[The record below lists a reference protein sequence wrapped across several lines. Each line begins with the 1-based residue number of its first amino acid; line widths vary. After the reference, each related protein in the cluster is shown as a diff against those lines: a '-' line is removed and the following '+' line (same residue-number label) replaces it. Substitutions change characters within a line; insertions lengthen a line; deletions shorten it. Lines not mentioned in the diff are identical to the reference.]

1 MSDVN
6 TGVPTNVPVCGAN
19 NGVSQN
25 ASVCGV
31 NIKDLKVA
39 YGDKTIFDG
48 LDVSFAENKISVL
61 LGGSGVGKTTLL
73 NAIAGLLPYE
83 GSIDKDGEV
92 SYIFQNDRLV
102 PNISVYQNLDM
113 ILRGVY
119 KSKSERKLRIYEMLY
134 LLEISDLAN
143 KLPTTLSGGQAQRV
157 AIARAYLYPS
167 NILLLDEPFKA
178 LDTALKARLIKQL
191 VKLNQMEKRT
201 IIFVTHAIDECLLLA
216 DDYYVMGDSPVRITH
231 SGSIES
237 EQCDRA
243 LSDKELVEVRD
254 GLLRELC

>member
-1 MSDVN
+1 MSGVN
-6 TGVPTNVPVCGAN
+6 NGVPTNVPVCGVN
-19 NGVSQN
+19 DGVPTN
-25 ASVCGV
+25 VLVCGV
-31 NIKDLKVA
+31 NIKDLKVS

-48 LDVSFAENKISVL
+48 LDIPFAENKISVL

-83 GSIDKDGEV
+83 GSIEKDGEV

-102 PNISVYQNLDM
+102 PTISVYKNLDM

-119 KSKSERKLRIYEMLY
+119 KSRTERKLRIYEMLY

-167 NILLLDEPFKA
+167 KILLLDEPFKA

-201 IIFVTHAIDECLLLA
+201 VIFVTHAIDECLLLA
-216 DDYYVMGDSPVRITH
+216 DDYYVIGDNPVKITH
-231 SGSIES
+231 SGRIERA
-237 EQCDRA
+237 QFDRE

>member
-1 MSDVN
+1 MS
-6 TGVPTNVPVCGAN
+6 GVN
-19 NGVSQN
+19 NGVPAN
-25 ASVCGV
+25 APVCGV
-31 NIKDLKVA
+31 NIKDLKVS

-48 LDVSFAENKISVL
+48 LDISFSENKISVL

-102 PNISVYQNLDM
+102 PTISVYQNLDM

-119 KSKSERKLRIYEMLY
+119 KSRTERKLRIYEMLY
-134 LLEISDLAN
+134 LLEISDFAD
-143 KLPTTLSGGQAQRV
+143 KLPTMLSGGQAQRV

-167 NILLLDEPFKA
+167 KILLLDEPFRA
-178 LDTALKARLIKQL
+178 LDTALKGRLIKQL

-201 IIFVTHAIDECLLLA
+201 AIFVTHAIDECLLLA
-216 DDYYVMGDSPVRITH
+216 DDYYVIGDSPVKITH
-231 SGSIES
+231 SGRIDRA
-237 EQCDRA
+237 QCDRE
-243 LSDKELVEVRD
+243 LSDKELIEVRD
-254 GLLRELC
+254 ALLRELC